1 MKAYSEILI
10 GKIIIMKNNES
21 GFILTSAAQAGTEQ
35 DAALP
40 ANAATTEQPV
50 PASAPGQRQR
60 ILALVIGYLL
70 LYFGMYRMAALLDQ
84 GGLIA
89 SLWYPPAGL
98 TVFGMLAFGWA
109 GVALDA
115 AGSFLTLLMLE
126 TEQGVSLSADQAL
139 SEFIYALF
147 HSVGYAAAVL
157 ALRHWVG
164 SAGSCLTQPAQISGF
179 LFTALLGAALAT
191 GINLIWFY
199 TGWFYTGGSSDF
211 SQLRSIASTWLV
223 GDFIGIITFTPLL
236 LVFLLP
242 SLNHYR
248 QQGRW
253 RWAEWQA
260 TNASG
265 RANPSI
271 LADGLMLATMLL
283 VIFGVPWSLN
293 LSQHFPFA
301 ALLLLMPLAWFTQRH
316 GLRGAVLGT
325 TVLSSGLVALVAFL
339 GEGGY
344 ALGYQWVMIAIAL
357 TGLLLGGA
365 VEARNQAQAAL
376 QAYAAQLEQQVA
388 ARTEELQRVCQDLAS
403 KEHHQRTLVN
413 AAPVGIAEFDAQG
426 YCRYLNPAGCALTAC
441 NREAARGRHIFE
453 FIHPDDRDHVEFI
466 WQLNSTYAG
475 VNQLEFRLRGANF
488 WVSAH
493 WINLFKIDQP
503 FVGSIIIFV
512 DNTEQRR
519 KDEQLWSQAHYDAL
533 TDLPNRNLF
542 WERLAQNLHRAKRNR
557 QNVAVLW
564 IDLDGFKA
572 VNDALG
578 HAAGD
583 ELLQQVAY
591 RLNGRM
597 RDSDTVARMGGDE
610 FAVILPDIGE
620 IGAAEQVTAD
630 LTVLLAEPFLLK
642 CGAGHISAS
651 IGIAMYPL
659 HTQDAEVLVKYADT
673 AMYVAKNAGKNQ
685 VAVWQ
690 PDI

>member
-1 MKAYSEILI
+1 MKSD
-10 GKIIIMKNNES
+10 ES
-21 GFILTSAAQAGTEQ
+21 GFVLASAAQARTGQ
-35 DAALP
+35 DAAPP
-40 ANAATTEQPV
+40 ANAAMTEPLSS
-50 PASAPGQRQR
+50 ASAPGQRQR

-70 LYFGMYRMAALLDQ
+70 LYFGAFWAAALLDQ

-115 AGSFLTLLMLE
+115 AGSFLTLLILE
-126 TEQGVSLSADQAL
+126 TAQGASLSADQVL
-139 SEFIYALF
+139 SELIYALF
-147 HSVGYAAAVL
+147 HTAGYAAAVL
-157 ALRHWVG
+157 PLRHWVR
-164 SAGSCLTQPAQISGF
+164 SVGSCLAQPAQISEF
-179 LFTALLGAALAT
+179 LFAALLGVALAT

-199 TGWFYTGGSSDF
+199 STRLSDF
-211 SQLRSIASTWLV
+211 SPLSIASTWLV

-242 SLNHYR
+242 SLNQYR

-253 RWAEWQA
+253 RWTGEPAVKV
-260 TNASG
+260 SG
-265 RANPSI
+265 SAHHSI
-271 LADGLMLATMLL
+271 LADGLMLVTMLL
-283 VIFGVPWSLN
+283 MIFGIPWSLEMGR
-293 LSQHFPFA
+293 HFPFA

-325 TVLSSGLVALVAFL
+325 MLLSSGLVVLVAL
-339 GEGGY
+339 LNPSDYTLE
-344 ALGYQWVMIAIAL
+344 YQLVMIAIAL

-365 VEARNQAQAAL
+365 VETRNQAQAAL
-376 QAYAAQLEQQVA
+376 QVQAMRLEQDVA
-388 ARTEELQRVCQDLAS
+388 ARTEELQRAYQELAS

-426 YCRYLNPAGCALTAC
+426 YCRYLNPVGCALTAC
-441 NREAARGRHIFE
+441 NLEAAWGRHIFE

-466 WQLNSTYAG
+466 WQLNATYAG
-475 VNQLEFRLRGANF
+475 VNQLEFHLRGTDF

-493 WINLFKIDQP
+493 WINLFKVGQP

-519 KDEQLWSQAHYDAL
+519 KDQQLWFQAHYDAL

-542 WERLAQNLHRAKRNR
+542 WERLTQNLHRAKRNH

-572 VNDALG
+572 VNDTLG

-583 ELLQQVAY
+583 EVLQQVAH
-591 RLNGRM
+591 RLSGRM

-620 IGAAEQVTAD
+620 IGAAEQVAAD
-630 LTVLLAEPFLLK
+630 LTVLLAKPFALK
-642 CGAGHISAS
+642 GGVGHISAS

-659 HTQDAEVLVKYADT
+659 HTEDAEVLVNYADT
-673 AMYVAKNAGKNQ
+673 AMYFAKNAGKNQ
-685 VAVWQ
+685 IAVWQ